1 MTTIFDL
8 PFLWLTVDRGRDEH
22 SKPHW
27 VSVSCWYHLLTL
39 VTLIESF
46 LDLSGGQHATQTS
59 VLCLGGSRHLWCLA
73 WEVGTRQM
81 RADVQLGLEGR
92 EVALGRKVARNPS
105 HPASEGSHPLTVR
118 AKCSENVQNSSEPL

>member
-27 VSVSCWYHLLTL
+27 VSVSCRYHLLTL

-46 LDLSGGQHATQTS
+46 LDLSGGQHATRAS

-92 EVALGRKVARNPS
+92 EIASNLS
-105 HPASEGSHPLTVR
+105 HPASEGSQPLTVR
-118 AKCSENVQNSSEPL
+118 AKCSESVPLSRSKERRD